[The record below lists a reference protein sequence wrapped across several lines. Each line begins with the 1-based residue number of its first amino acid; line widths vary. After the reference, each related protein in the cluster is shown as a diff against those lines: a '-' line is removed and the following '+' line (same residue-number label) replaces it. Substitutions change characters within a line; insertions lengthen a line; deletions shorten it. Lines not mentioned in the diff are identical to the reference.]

1 MLKPGDDVD
10 SCCGTCKLIL
20 AHTIEALVD
29 DTPARVHCNTCQAQ
43 HRYRPDEPGK
53 APKTVR
59 QRKGAASDGP
69 QTRKARASQYEKLLK
84 GQDLSL
90 AKRYSPTDS
99 YALGDVV
106 DHARFGVGL
115 TTIKAGNKIEVVFED
130 GVKTLVH
137 ER

>member
-1 MLKPGDDVD
+1 M
-10 SCCGTCKLIL
+10 
-20 AHTIEALVD
+20 
-29 DTPARVHCNTCQAQ
+29 
-43 HRYRPDEPGK
+43 
-53 APKTVR
+53 R
-59 QRKGAASDGP
+59 QRKGAAPGGP
-69 QTRKARASQYEKLLK
+69 KTRKARASQYEKLLK

-115 TTIKAGNKIEVVFED
+115 TTTIKAGNKIEVVFED